1 MKGKILLVISLLVL
15 LGNALNINQK
25 INFNLSN
32 LVIEKSD
39 GYDLIALPGCE
50 LTDAI
55 GEPQLPVKSLYFVL
69 PQGARVTQVAVIN
82 SQSTILDNE
91 YAIAPAQPPAILSKD
106 FPIKRVE
113 PNPVIYNSLE
123 PYPTEIVKFIGQ
135 GDFGGD
141 NIAMVLIYPLQY
153 IPKTKRLK
161 LFNELTISLEYD
173 LTNLKLP
180 KPTKLDS
187 NHNFEYLV
195 ITNSAMDTVFQ
206 RLCAWKT
213 KKGIKAVT
221 RNIDWIYNNYP
232 GRDNP
237 EKIRNYLKTLYP
249 DSGLVWLLLGGDVGI
264 VPVRKAFA
272 MPCSAFIHSR
282 EDSLPCD
289 LYYSDLDGAWD
300 FNNNNV
306 FGEVADSVDLFPEIF
321 VGRAPVNSISQA
333 RTFVN
338 KIITYETNPPLDY
351 QCRALFMGEILWTN
365 PYTDGGV
372 SKDWIDAQY
381 IPARFDPI
389 TKLYERLGNQSPS
402 TVIAAINEGKNLIN
416 HNGHGWIDAMGVG
429 TGFLTNSDM
438 DNLINGQR
446 QGILY
451 SIGCWTSA
459 FDFDAIG
466 EHFVRNPN
474 GGGVAFIGHSSY
486 GWGSPG
492 NPRFGYSDRF
502 DAQFYAELFNNP
514 LPHIGQV
521 LALAKAHFIAY
532 SRDANVYRWHQYQLN
547 LLGEPEMLVATDS
560 IKNLLVF
567 HPNSVPLGA
576 SRIVITVTDNG
587 LPLRN
592 ALVCIQKGNEVY
604 ARGYTDFS
612 GQVRLNINPTTY
624 GNLTLTVTAH
634 NFLPYQT
641 ELPVMTG
648 PYITYLA
655 TAINDSM
662 GNNDKIPNPGETVRY
677 SLLFKNEGNA
687 GANGLTA
694 KLTYEGLELL
704 VLDSLESIGNLNPEE
719 SVWVNNGFAFAINN
733 NVSNGTVIRFNL
745 TITDNQSATWTYQPT
760 IIIGTPVIRLINY
773 SFTDSSPGGNNNGIL
788 EPGEITRLRLLV
800 KNNGFGI
807 GYNVQANI
815 STSDPN
821 LTILNPNTN
830 FGDILPDSN
839 AVSLIPLDLRIEAG
853 CPPSYLIPINLQMT
867 SSGYYF
873 FDTVYLFVGPT
884 GLSEDFESG
893 GAGWTHG
900 GTYDLW
906 HLSAH
911 RSHSPSNSFYCGDTS
926 YQYFNNMN
934 CYLLSP
940 PFVIQPNSVLTF
952 WRWFLLPIYGVDG
965 LYVIVESNNGSDTL
979 DFIGTGGA
987 LGKEFDAIPSSWLQ
1001 ERYPLS
1007 SYEPGETL
1015 RIRFVFVSDNRDVSE
1030 GFYIDDVSVSSEIAI
1045 GENPMVLP
1053 PKQVYLSPGYPN
1065 PFRTRTMLY
1074 YNLPFTG
1081 QVNMKIYNRAGELVK
1096 NLLNEPKNPGYY
1108 YINWDG
1114 KDDFSQR
1121 LSSGIYFLV
1130 FTAQSNLLTT
1140 TLRRKL
1146 IVLK

>member
-502 DAQFYAELFNNP
+502 DAQFYVELFNNP

-604 ARGYTDFS
+604 ERGYTDFS

-662 GNNDKIPNPGETVRY
+662 G
-677 SLLFKNEGNA
+677 
-687 GANGLTA
+687 
-694 KLTYEGLELL
+694 
-704 VLDSLESIGNLNPEE
+704 
-719 SVWVNNGFAFAINN
+719 
-733 NVSNGTVIRFNL
+733 
-745 TITDNQSATWTYQPT
+745 
-760 IIIGTPVIRLINY
+760 
-773 SFTDSSPGGNNNGIL
+773 
-788 EPGEITRLRLLV
+788 
-800 KNNGFGI
+800 
-807 GYNVQANI
+807 
-815 STSDPN
+815 
-821 LTILNPNTN
+821 
-830 FGDILPDSN
+830 
-839 AVSLIPLDLRIEAG
+839 
-853 CPPSYLIPINLQMT
+853 
-867 SSGYYF
+867 
-873 FDTVYLFVGPT
+873 
-884 GLSEDFESG
+884 
-893 GAGWTHG
+893 
-900 GTYDLW
+900 
-906 HLSAH
+906 
-911 RSHSPSNSFYCGDTS
+911 
-926 YQYFNNMN
+926 
-934 CYLLSP
+934 
-940 PFVIQPNSVLTF
+940 
-952 WRWFLLPIYGVDG
+952 
-965 LYVIVESNNGSDTL
+965 
-979 DFIGTGGA
+979 
-987 LGKEFDAIPSSWLQ
+987 
-1001 ERYPLS
+1001 
-1007 SYEPGETL
+1007 
-1015 RIRFVFVSDNRDVSE
+1015 
-1030 GFYIDDVSVSSEIAI
+1030 
-1045 GENPMVLP
+1045 
-1053 PKQVYLSPGYPN
+1053 
-1065 PFRTRTMLY
+1065 
-1074 YNLPFTG
+1074 
-1081 QVNMKIYNRAGELVK
+1081 
-1096 NLLNEPKNPGYY
+1096 
-1108 YINWDG
+1108 
-1114 KDDFSQR
+1114 
-1121 LSSGIYFLV
+1121 
-1130 FTAQSNLLTT
+1130 
-1140 TLRRKL
+1140 
-1146 IVLK
+1146 